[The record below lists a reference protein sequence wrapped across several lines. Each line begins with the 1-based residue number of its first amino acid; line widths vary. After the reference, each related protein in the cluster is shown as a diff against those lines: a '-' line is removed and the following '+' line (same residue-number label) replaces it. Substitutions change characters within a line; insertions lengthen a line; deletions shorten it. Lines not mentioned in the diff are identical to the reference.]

1 MDDTNGNLKAMK
13 ILNRP
18 LAIVIVSALFILTG
32 ILGIATH
39 TNDFNNPDIKLVELL
54 WTLLV
59 RILAIVCGVLLLY
72 KIKWARWLAIV
83 WLVYHIVIGAFNST
97 KEVIS
102 HTVILVIVC
111 VLLFL
116 PTSVDYFKRKTSSE
130 IN

>member
-1 MDDTNGNLKAMK
+1 MDDTNDNLKAMK

-18 LAIVIVSALFILTG
+18 LPIVIVSILFILTG

-39 TNDFNNPDIKLVELL
+39 TNDFKNPNVKLIELL
-54 WTLLV
+54 WALFV

-72 KIKWARWLAIV
+72 KIKWARWLAII

-97 KEVIS
+97 SETIS
-102 HTVILVIVC
+102 HIVILIIVC

-116 PTSVDYFKRKTSSE
+116 LISVDYFKQKTS
-130 IN
+130 

>member
-1 MDDTNGNLKAMK
+1 MK
-13 ILNRP
+13 IINRP
-18 LAIVIVSALFILTG
+18 VPIVIVSILFIVTG

-39 TNDFNNPDIKLVELL
+39 LNDFNNPDVKLIELL
-54 WTLLV
+54 WTLFV
-59 RILAIVCGVLLLY
+59 RILAIVCGILLLN
-72 KIKWARWLAIV
+72 KIKWARWLAIA
-83 WLVYHIVIGAFNST
+83 WLLYHIVIGAFNST

>member
-1 MDDTNGNLKAMK
+1 MK

>member
-1 MDDTNGNLKAMK
+1 MK
-13 ILNRP
+13 IINRP
-18 LAIVIVSALFILTG
+18 VPIVIVSILFILTG

-39 TNDFNNPDIKLVELL
+39 TNDFNKPDVRLVELL

-59 RILAIVCGVLLLY
+59 RILAVVCGILLLY
-72 KIKWARWLAIV
+72 KIKWARWLAIA

-97 KEVIS
+97 SEVIA

-116 PTSVDYFKRKTSSE
+116 PISVDYFKQNKSSK